1 MTVRSYLLRLVWHDF
16 PGFVVVVVIAILYQ
30 GQYVIGGLLQKL
42 IFDALTDGAQAGFDV
57 YTLIA
62 FYTAFTTVNL
72 LGFQYGFR
80 VGNDFLMSLVHG
92 RIQRNILSITLATRP
107 QRPGLSSGEMLNR
120 LRDDVE
126 EAVQPIFLGTLLT
139 GAAVGLLVGFY
150 VMARIDPLITL
161 VALLPGVAV
170 FGITRALGSRIETLR
185 LRSRQ
190 ATARVSGSLGEF
202 LGAVQVLQ
210 VAGAEE
216 RARDHFD
223 RLSDRR
229 RSADLREGIIDGVIE
244 ALNGGVVIIMAG
256 VILLAAAQQMRSG
269 SFTVGDFALFINVLG
284 QYSVVWIFQRIGELL
299 ASLRRSRVSFD
310 RLKELIPESRPE
322 ELVAKGKLYLAK
334 GKLYLRGA
342 IPREQLTRKAPLHR
356 LESLTLDGLTY
367 RHPESG
373 RGIEGFSLE
382 LPRGSF
388 TVVTGRI
395 GSGKTTLM
403 EVLLGLLPMDAGEVL
418 WNGEHVADPRTFL
431 VPPRCA
437 YTPQTPWLFS
447 DTLRDNILMGR
458 DASESELAAAVR
470 LGVMERDVAELE
482 SGLDTLVGPR
492 GVRLSGGQAQRTAAA
507 RMFVRDSELLVFDDL
522 SSALDVATEQT
533 LWERLFE
540 LEGVTSLVVS
550 HRRTALARA
559 DHIVVLREGRVES
572 EGKLDA
578 LLESSAEMRRLWA
591 GRVE

>member
-62 FYTAFTTVNL
+62 FYTAFTTLNL

-161 VALLPGVAV
+161 VALLPGGVAV

-185 LRSRQ
+185 LRSRH

-244 ALNGGVVIIMAG
+244 ALNGGVVVFMAG

-322 ELVAKGKLYLAK
+322 ELVAKGKLYL
-334 GKLYLRGA
+334 RGA

-395 GSGKTTLM
+395 GSGKTTLL
-403 EVLLGLLPMDAGEVL
+403 EALLGLLPMDAGEVL

-559 DHIVVLREGRVES
+559 DHIVVLQNGRVES
-572 EGKLDA
+572 AGKLDA

>member
-1 MTVRSYLLRLVWHDF
+1 
-16 PGFVVVVVIAILYQ
+16 
-30 GQYVIGGLLQKL
+30 
-42 IFDALTDGAQAGFDV
+42 
-57 YTLIA
+57 
-62 FYTAFTTVNL
+62 
-72 LGFQYGFR
+72 
-80 VGNDFLMSLVHG
+80 
-92 RIQRNILSITLATRP
+92 
-107 QRPGLSSGEMLNR
+107 
-120 LRDDVE
+120 
-126 EAVQPIFLGTLLT
+126 
-139 GAAVGLLVGFY
+139 
-150 VMARIDPLITL
+150 MARIDPLITL

-244 ALNGGVVIIMAG
+244 ALNGGVVVFMAG

-322 ELVAKGKLYLAK
+322 ELVAKGKLYL
-334 GKLYLRGA
+334 RGA
-342 IPREQLTRKAPLHR
+342 IPQEHLTRKAPLHR
-356 LESLTLDGLTY
+356 LESLTLDGLTF

-395 GSGKTTLM
+395 GSGKTTLL
-403 EVLLGLLPMDAGEVL
+403 EALLGLLPMDRGEVL

-559 DHIVVLREGRVES
+559 DHIVVLQNGRVES
-572 EGKLDA
+572 AGKLDD